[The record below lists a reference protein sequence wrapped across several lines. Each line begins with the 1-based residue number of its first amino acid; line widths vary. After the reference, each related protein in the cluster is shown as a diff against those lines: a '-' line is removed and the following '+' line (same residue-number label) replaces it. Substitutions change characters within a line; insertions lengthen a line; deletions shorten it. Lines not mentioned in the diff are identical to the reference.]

1 MLALAR
7 DLTATAATPY
17 DRAQAIEAYLRR
29 SYPYTLEVGAPPAGR
44 DVVDYFLFEL
54 KTGFCDYYATAMVV
68 LARAAGLPARFV
80 TGYASGTYDRFTA
93 EYIVLQSDA
102 HAWAEVYFPGI
113 GWVDLN
119 RPPASR
125 KRSLSPQD
133 NLPVTPENPD
143 DTLTDFDI
151 FSALRRGAP
160 PLLAAWGLAALLGL
174 AGLMFLLQVG
184 ETWLLARMPA
194 TRALQWI
201 YTGIYRLG
209 RRLTGPAD
217 AGETAREFALALDG
231 RLGAPRE
238 TKPFQ
243 APVRPRRP
251 GTAAADRL
259 IHGRALQPARAAVR

>member
-1 MLALAR
+1 
-7 DLTATAATPY
+7 
-17 DRAQAIEAYLRR
+17 
-29 SYPYTLEVGAPPAGR
+29 
-44 DVVDYFLFEL
+44 
-54 KTGFCDYYATAMVV
+54 MVV

-113 GWVDLN
+113 GWVDFE
-119 RPPASR
+119 PTAGQPQAE
-125 KRSLSPQD
+125 LSPQD

-231 RLGAPRE
+231 RLARLAKQNRFRRLFAPAAQELQLLTDLYMDALYSPRAPQSAE
-238 TKPFQ
+238 LRPALRAWQSLRCACGWRASPTGQNKIPLLFINSPYAAHRKEKPF
-243 APVRPRRP
+243 
-251 GTAAADRL
+251 TTK
-259 IHGRALQPARAAVR
+259 